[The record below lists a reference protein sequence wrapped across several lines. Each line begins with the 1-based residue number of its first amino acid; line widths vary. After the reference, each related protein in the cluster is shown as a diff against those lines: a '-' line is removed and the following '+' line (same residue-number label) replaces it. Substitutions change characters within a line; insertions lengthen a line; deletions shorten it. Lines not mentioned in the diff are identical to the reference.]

1 MAFKV
6 FDHNNTGRC
15 KATEL
20 REALMYYGEK
30 MTEAE
35 VQSHICRLKCVNAT
49 DNLLIIFYITVER
62 YDYG

>member
-35 VQSHICRLKCVNAT
+35 VRSHICRLNCVKQPT
-49 DNLLIIFYITVER
+49 IF
-62 YDYG
+62 